1 METVRLMRL
10 ERALVLLARS
20 NLSVQEVGRL
30 SGFSSPNH
38 FARSFR
44 SVYGNPPLTV
54 RRDLLAGQI
63 PPASPL
69 ALPLSFEPA
78 HR

>member
-38 FARSFR
+38 FSRSFR
-44 SVYGNPPLTV
+44 SVYGSPPLTV

-78 HR
+78 RR